1 MSKVTLSVEKQ
12 LCAECS
18 LALRRFIGKMDGVVS
33 IDVEN
38 GKIAIDFDAETIP
51 EDTVRTLAKD
61 SVEKLGYRLLDDE

>member
-1 MSKVTLSVEKQ
+1 MSKVTFAVEKQ

-18 LALRRFIGKMDGVVS
+18 LALRRFIGKMDGVKS

>member
-1 MSKVTLSVEKQ
+1 MSKVTLAVEKQ

-18 LALRRFIGKMDGVVS
+18 LALRRFIGKMDGVKA

-51 EDTVRTLAKD
+51 EDTIRTLAKD
-61 SVEKLGYRLLDDE
+61 SMEKLGYRLLDDE